1 MLFLKAVIFRKGVE
15 NMSRGKNINMFLMEG
30 DVTSSIKC
38 TLSNWTG
45 VIYKIPRTKLNSEL
59 IKQRQHLKYSGI
71 YFLIGKSDKEDKNL
85 VYVGQAGNRKNG
97 KALLLRL
104 LEHTKDGKMDF
115 FNEVIVLTTDTN
127 IFGPTELNYL
137 ENKFAER
144 YILKNQNEP
153 NIGNVTEEKESEL
166 IEILSNS
173 EMIIGTLGHKLFIPT
188 LNKDTLEEEVAKD
201 KDLLFLSRKIRKS
214 NLQIEA
220 KCKRTNEGF
229 VGLKGSMISLEDLK
243 TMPKLIK
250 KLRDQLIT
258 SKIIK
263 NGILMENQLFISA
276 SYAAAFVLGT
286 NANGLTHWKT
296 KNGQTLKE
304 LEEN

>member
-1 MLFLKAVIFRKGVE
+1 
-15 NMSRGKNINMFLMEG
+15 MSRGKNINMFLMEG

-97 KALLLRL
+97 EALLLRL

-188 LNKDTLEEEVAKD
+188 LNKDTLEEEAVKD

-229 VGLKGSMISLEDLK
+229 VVLKGSMISLEDLK

-263 NGILMENQLFISA
+263 NGILMENQLFTSA

-304 LEEN
+304 LEDN

>member
-1 MLFLKAVIFRKGVE
+1 MPK
-15 NMSRGKNINMFLMEG
+15 GKNINLFLMES

-45 VIYKIPRTKLNSEL
+45 VVYKIPRSRLTSDV
-59 IKQRQHLKYSGI
+59 IKQRQHLKNSGI
-71 YFLIGKSDKEDKNL
+71 YFLIGESTEENKSI
-85 VYVGQAGNRKNG
+85 VYVGQAGNRKNDE
-97 KALLLRL
+97 AVLSRL
-104 LEHTKDGKMDF
+104 LEHDKDGKMDF

-137 ENKFAER
+137 ENKFAEKIKFAER

-188 LNKDTLEEEVAKD
+188 LEKDTVDDVVIADEE
-201 KDLLFLSRKIRKS
+201 LLFLSRKIRKS

-229 VGLKGSMISLEDLK
+229 VVLKGSMISLEDLK
-243 TMPKLIK
+243 IIPKSIK
-250 KLRDQLIT
+250 KLRNQLVT
-258 SKIIK
+258 SGIIK
-263 NGILMENQLFISA
+263 DGILKENQLFTSA

-286 NANGLTHWKT
+286 NANGLTQWKT

>member
-1 MLFLKAVIFRKGVE
+1 
-15 NMSRGKNINMFLMEG
+15 MSRGKNINMFLMEG

-97 KALLLRL
+97 EALLLRL

-137 ENKFAER
+137 ENKFAEKIKFSKR

-173 EMIIGTLGHKLFIPT
+173 EMIIGTLGYKLFIPT
-188 LNKDTLEEEVAKD
+188 LEKDIDDVVIADEE
-201 KDLLFLSRKIRKS
+201 LLFLSRKIRKS

-229 VGLKGSMISLEDLK
+229 VVLKGSMISLEDLK

-250 KLRDQLIT
+250 ELRVQLI
-258 SKIIK
+258 SSGIIK
-263 NGILMENQLFISA
+263 DGILKENQLFTSA

-296 KNGQTLKE
+296 KDGQTLKE
-304 LEEN
+304 LEGN

>member
-1 MLFLKAVIFRKGVE
+1 MT
-15 NMSRGKNINMFLMEG
+15 RGKNINMFLMEG

-97 KALLLRL
+97 EALLLRL
-104 LEHTKDGKMDF
+104 LEHTKDEKMDF

-188 LNKDTLEEEVAKD
+188 LNKDTLEEEVVKD
-201 KDLLFLSRKIRKS
+201 EELLFLSRKNKTS

-229 VGLKGSMISLEDLK
+229 VVLKGSMISLEDLK
-243 TMPKLIK
+243 IMPKSIK
-250 KLRDQLIT
+250 KLRNQLVT
-258 SKIIK
+258 SGIIK
-263 NGILMENQLFISA
+263 DGILKENQLFTSA

-286 NANGLTHWKT
+286 NANGLTQWKT

>member
-1 MLFLKAVIFRKGVE
+1 
-15 NMSRGKNINMFLMEG
+15 MSRGKNINMFLMEG

-59 IKQRQHLKYSGI
+59 IRQRQHLKYSGI

-97 KALLLRL
+97 EALLLRL

-137 ENKFAER
+137 ENKFAEKIKFSKR

-188 LNKDTLEEEVAKD
+188 LEKDIDDVVIADEE
-201 KDLLFLSRKIRKS
+201 LLFLSRKIRKS

-229 VGLKGSMISLEDLK
+229 VVLKGSMISLEDLK

-250 KLRDQLIT
+250 ELRVQLI
-258 SKIIK
+258 SSGIIK
-263 NGILMENQLFISA
+263 DGILKENQLFTSA

-296 KNGQTLKE
+296 KDGQTLKE
-304 LEEN
+304 LEGN

>member
-1 MLFLKAVIFRKGVE
+1 
-15 NMSRGKNINMFLMEG
+15 MSRGKNINMFLMEG

-59 IKQRQHLKYSGI
+59 IRQRQHLKYSGI

-97 KALLLRL
+97 EALLLRL

-137 ENKFAER
+137 ENKFAEKIKFAER
-144 YILKNQNEP
+144 YI
-153 NIGNVTEEKESEL
+153 
-166 IEILSNS
+166 ILSNS

-188 LNKDTLEEEVAKD
+188 LNKDALEEEVVED

-229 VGLKGSMISLEDLK
+229 VVLKGSMISLEDLK
-243 TMPKLIK
+243 IMPKLIK
-250 KLRDQLIT
+250 KLRNQLVT
-258 SKIIK
+258 SGIIK
-263 NGILMENQLFISA
+263 DGILKENQLFTSA

-296 KNGQTLKE
+296 KDGQTLKE
-304 LEEN
+304 LEGN